1 MAANKGFKV
10 PMTVVTQDDRDKYP
24 VVNTN
29 DVAGGLHS
37 VDTINDMLSI
47 PFLRRKLGMRCYVT
61 SLEKEYKL
69 ISHSSADITVIANW
83 EEVKKGVMPE
93 ELDSYTKKSEFDTV
107 KNTVDSL
114 PDLTKMAT
122 LGDLQAVEN
131 QIPNMDEYVKKSD
144 ISIPDSGSGEG
155 GGESGG
161 GGTMVLPDFTKF
173 ATKDEIQNIQNQIPN
188 MDEYVKKSDIGTPSE
203 DGSGETTIELPDFTK
218 FATKNEVQVV
228 DNKANTNKTNL
239 ANHIIY
245 TQEELDK
252 LQWQQKEFT
261 VEASEV
267 PKEVTINIKN
277 PNSAYKYP
285 PVEVLKHTQLNT
297 SIEETVTLADF
308 TASEASRYETN
319 DKVTFDGSLHI
330 TPDVSINMSTPTLFT
345 SGVYVSI
352 SDPIS
357 YDRIQN
363 AASIT
368 IE

>member
-10 PMTVVTQDDRDKYP
+10 PMTVVTQDSRDKYP

-47 PFLRRKLGMRCYVT
+47 PFLRRRLGMRCYVT

-83 EEVKKGVMPE
+83 EEIEKGVTQA
-93 ELDSYTKKSEFDTV
+93 ELSNYTPKSDFDTV
-107 KNTVDSL
+107 KGQVQAL
-114 PDLTKMAT
+114 PDLTQMAT
-122 LGDLQAVEN
+122 QA
-131 QIPNMDEYVKKSD
+131 D
-144 ISIPDSGSGEG
+144 I
-155 GGESGG
+155 
-161 GGTMVLPDFTKF
+161 L
-173 ATKDEIQNIQNQIPN
+173 NLQNQIPD
-188 MDEYVKKSDIGTPSE
+188 MSEYVKKSDIGTTDP
-203 DGSGETTIELPDFTK
+203 GGTITLPDFSQFATK
-218 FATKNEVQVV
+218 SDVQDVEDQIPDMSEYVKKSDIGTTDPGGTVTLPDFSTFATKNEVQVV

-239 ANHIIY
+239 ANHILY
-245 TQEELDK
+245 TQDELDK
-252 LQWQQKEFT
+252 LQWQQQEFT

-285 PVEVLKHTQLNT
+285 PVEVLKHTQLTT

-330 TPDVSINMSTPTLFT
+330 TPDVSINMSEPTLFT

>member
-61 SLEKEYKL
+61 SLGKEYKL
-69 ISHSSADITVIANW
+69 ISQSSADITIIANW
-83 EEVKKGVMPE
+83 EEIEKGVTQA
-93 ELDSYTKKSEFDTV
+93 ELSNYTPKSDFDSV
-107 KNTVDSL
+107 KGQVQAL
-114 PDLTKMAT
+114 PDLTQMAT
-122 LGDLQAVEN
+122 HAD
-131 QIPNMDEYVKKSD
+131 
-144 ISIPDSGSGEG
+144 
-155 GGESGG
+155 
-161 GGTMVLPDFTKF
+161 
-173 ATKDEIQNIQNQIPN
+173 IQNLQNQIPD
-188 MDEYVKKSDIGTPSE
+188 MSEYVKKSDIGT
-203 DGSGETTIELPDFTK
+203 TTTPGGPITLPDFSQFATK
-218 FATKNEVQVV
+218 TDIQGLQNQLPDMSEYVKKSDIGDTSPGGTVTLPDFSTFATKNEVQVV
-228 DNKANTNKTNL
+228 DNKTQTNKTNL
-239 ANHIIY
+239 ANHILY
-245 TQEELDK
+245 TQDELDK
-252 LQWQQKEFT
+252 LQWQQKEFI
-261 VEASEV
+261 VETSEV

-285 PVEVLKHTQLNT
+285 PVEVLKHTQLTT

-308 TASEASRYETN
+308 TANEASRYETN

-368 IE
+368 ID